1 MKTWKLASRCAV
13 GLAGALLLAVAATAQ
28 QSDAITKDG
37 VITGTMDIEF
47 KTRTTPDS
55 SGEFADGSPQK
66 GVQDKYTFTLRVADT
81 TEFSGSIVRQPN
93 IYTKTLRKRVQGA
106 AIGFDVDLA
115 VLNPKDLKQKKTAG
129 KWVGVIPIDTATGAY
144 DLGAGK
150 AEERPL
156 RIVVDSIGAVQGF
169 TDAFAGR
176 MFGKA
181 EKKDNL
187 AEYTYKRLVGK
198 RTVEFKVSKSDPMK
212 FDNIELARGP
222 QGIYPRA
229 FVNGRLDYDYETGN
243 WLTDGIRFKYTLD
256 GKELEDVV
264 TGTIKWV
271 EDANRK
277 TNGKGHY
284 EFNLRFNEEKNRS
297 AGGESAAFEQLSAED
312 AFFVVD
318 DSVPALTGTIEY
330 IDTMSYGSEAPSSSK
345 VTYNLNANKLTK
357 QQAMN
362 FIKLW
367 LICVGPTNDE

>member
-318 DSVPALTGTIEY
+318 DSVPAL
-330 IDTMSYGSEAPSSSK
+330 
-345 VTYNLNANKLTK
+345 
-357 QQAMN
+357 
-362 FIKLW
+362 
-367 LICVGPTNDE
+367 